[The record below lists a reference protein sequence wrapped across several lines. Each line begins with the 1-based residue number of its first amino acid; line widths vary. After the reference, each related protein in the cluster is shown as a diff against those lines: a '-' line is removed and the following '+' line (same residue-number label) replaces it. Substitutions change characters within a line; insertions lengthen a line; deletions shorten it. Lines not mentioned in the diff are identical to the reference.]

1 MDAKSADLA
10 GRFGLE
16 DPPPVPNA
24 AEVRPTDQALIIDR
38 RLGEGPGARLLG
50 WGLPVEWDAKPL
62 INARAET
69 LAEKKTFQ
77 PLLDARCLVPATAYF
92 EWRKA
97 SAGKLKNRI
106 APSDGGLFAFAGLMD
121 GRRFTIITCRPAPE
135 IAHIH
140 GRMPV
145 ILDRRAESKWIDP
158 GLSFA
163 EVREA
168 LVPYEAEPLSADEE
182 APPPD
187 RQPDMFG

>member
-1 MDAKSADLA
+1 MLSRTQESSAGLRICGTLA
-10 GRFGLE
+10 RTTRR
-16 DPPPVPNA
+16 A
-24 AEVRPTDQALIIDR
+24 TDQALIIDR

-145 ILDRRAESKWIDP
+145 ILDRRAEPKWIDP
-158 GLSFA
+158 GVPCVPDESFFDYS
-163 EVREA
+163 
-168 LVPYEAEPLSADEE
+168 P
-182 APPPD
+182 
-187 RQPDMFG
+187 